1 VLRSFLFCHVK
12 AACSLQI
19 TFSHHTQPTER
30 HCSSKAPILVIIDYK
45 LGHTGAAAAAVLGGV
60 TDLSKVS
67 GFKRQLTGL
76 VLPVEVTDTAA
87 ER

>member
-1 VLRSFLFCHVK
+1 
-12 AACSLQI
+12 
-19 TFSHHTQPTER
+19 
-30 HCSSKAPILVIIDYK
+30 LVIIDYK